1 MSSGPVSE
9 IYRDSRGN
17 EIALYADAPDQW
29 GMCWTIFSLSRR
41 GSAWKPVSKPIRNL
55 DRGLAMLRERAK
67 RYRWQ
72 EVQGVH

>member
-29 GMCWTIFSLSRR
+29 GMGQSRCPGYPGISR
-41 GSAWKPVSKPIRNL
+41 
-55 DRGLAMLRERAK
+55 
-67 RYRWQ
+67 
-72 EVQGVH
+72 